1 MAMTI
6 SIIIPVLHEEDRIN
20 GIISQLEV
28 IAPETEIIVVDGN
41 TGSSTI
47 AAIIDPKVIRI
58 TAPQGRG
65 IQLATGAAIATG
77 DILLLLHAD
86 TSLPD
91 NGLQLIIA
99 AITEGADWGAFRLGI
114 NAPGILFRIIEKTV
128 TLRCKLFT
136 LPYGDQ
142 AMFVTRSALQQSGG
156 IPAIPLMEDVAL
168 ARRLAALDYKFL
180 LVGARVVTSA
190 RRWQKEGTVQRTL
203 RNWWLLLR
211 YLWGANPAD
220 LAKEYR

>member
-6 SIIIPVLHEEDRIN
+6 SIIIPVLHEHERIN
-20 GIISQLEV
+20 GLIDHLRTQD
-28 IAPETEIIVVDGN
+28 ANCEIIVVDGD
-41 TGSSTI
+41 TGGSTI

-58 TAPQGRG
+58 TSPQGRG
-65 IQLATGAAIATG
+65 IQLAAGTAVATG

-86 TSLPD
+86 TSLPA
-91 NGLQLIIA
+91 NGFSVIRAAIA
-99 AITEGADWGAFRLGI
+99 AGSDWGAFRLGI

-142 AMFVTRSALQQSGG
+142 AMFVTRTALQQSGG

-168 ARRLAALDYKFL
+168 ARRLAALDYKFI

-190 RRWQKEGTVQRTL
+190 HRWQKEGTVQRTL